1 MKTKAGKSP
10 KESADKSQRM
20 PAIFVG
26 HGSPMNAIEDN
37 EFSRHWQQLG
47 KSLPRPKAIL
57 CVSAHWETW
66 GTLVT
71 AMEQPRTIHDFGGFP
86 PELYEKQYPAPGS
99 PKIASRVIEIIG
111 KEKVVADRIWGLDH
125 GTWSV
130 LCRMY
135 PEADIPVV
143 QLSLDRSITPARHFE
158 LGQKIRIL
166 RKEGILILGSG
177 NVVHN
182 LAMMVWEDTAFEWA
196 VEFDSKIKQH
206 IIEDD
211 LTPLIQYEKQ
221 GRSAALSINS
231 AEHYLPLLYTLGAKE
246 KNEPIH
252 FFNEKVWGGSL
263 SMRCIRFG

>member
-1 MKTKAGKSP
+1 MNS
-10 KESADKSQRM
+10 ELM
-20 PAIFVG
+20 PVLFMG
-26 HGSPMNAIEDN
+26 HGSPMNALENN
-37 EFSRHWQQLG
+37 EFTRGWIDEAKTIPL
-47 KSLPRPKAIL
+47 PKAIL
-57 CVSAHWETW
+57 CISAHWETQ
-66 GTLVT
+66 GVQVT
-71 AMEQPRTIHDFGGFP
+71 AMPKPRTIHDFGGFP

-111 KEKVVADRIWGLDH
+111 KEKVVADKDWGLDH

-158 LGQKIRIL
+158 LGQKIQIL

-182 LAMMVWEDTAFEWA
+182 LAMIVWEDTAFEWA

-211 LTPLIQYEKQ
+211 LTPLIQFETL

-231 AEHYLPLLYTLGAKE
+231 AEHYLPLLYILGAKVKE
-246 KNEPIH
+246 DPIR
-252 FFNEKVWGGSL
+252 FFNEKIWGGSL